1 MLKNPRTTS
10 TDKSRV
16 TLRSVADKVGLAP
29 CSISAILNNSPA
41 AQSIPQHTK
50 QRVLRAAR
58 QLNYRPNLAA
68 RSLRT
73 RHTSTVALLASDL
86 GSAMVARVASGIEQL
101 LATKGYCLLVATR
114 AGTPEL
120 SELQA
125 QRLLQ
130 RGVDGI
136 ITIDTPP
143 PQALALPMVF
153 IDLPAVFLL
162 PVSPATRQ
170 QLTAVGDSAA
180 KSLLAQIEQNTA
192 SLIRIALTPES
203 VDGHWQLKTL
213 GKIEQ
218 PDYAALTPKPT
229 LERGAASDCEGGGR
243 KFRRASQPVNSRENQ
258 ACVPKV
264 YA

>member
-1 MLKNPRTTS
+1 MLKTSRTTS
-10 TDKSRV
+10 MDKPRI
-16 TLRSVADKVGLAP
+16 TLRTVANKVGLAP
-29 CSISAILNNSPA
+29 CSISAVLNNSAA

-50 QRVLRAAR
+50 DRVLRAAR

-73 RHTSTVALLASDL
+73 RRTSTVALLATDL
-86 GSAMVARVASGIEQL
+86 GSAMVARVAAGVEHL
-101 LATKGYCLLVATR
+101 LAAKGYCLLIAACAR
-114 AGTPEL
+114 TPEM

-125 QRLLQ
+125 ARLLQ

-136 ITIDTPP
+136 IAIDSPP
-143 PQALALPMVF
+143 PQALALPTIF
-153 IDLPAVFLL
+153 IDLPATFLL
-162 PVSPATRQ
+162 PVSPVTRQ

-180 KSLLAQIEQNTA
+180 KSLLTQIEQNTA

-218 PDYAALTPKPT
+218 PDYSAVAP
-229 LERGAASDCEGGGR
+229 
-243 KFRRASQPVNSRENQ
+243 
-258 ACVPKV
+258 
-264 YA
+264 

>member
-1 MLKNPRTTS
+1 MLKTSRTTS

-16 TLRSVADKVGLAP
+16 TLRTVADKVGLAP
-29 CSISAILNNSPA
+29 CSISAVLNNSRA
-41 AQSIPQHTK
+41 AQSIPQRTK
-50 QRVLRAAR
+50 DRVLCAAR

-73 RHTSTVALLASDL
+73 RRTSTIALLATDL
-86 GSAMVARVASGIEQL
+86 GSAMVARVAAGVEQL
-101 LATKGYCLLVATR
+101 LAAKGYCLLVATR
-114 AGTPEL
+114 ARTPEL

-125 QRLLQ
+125 ARLLQ

-143 PQALALPMVF
+143 PQALALPTVF

-162 PVSPATRQ
+162 PVSPVTRQ
-170 QLTAVGDSAA
+170 QLIAVGDSAA

-218 PDYAALTPKPT
+218 AGVSALAP
-229 LERGAASDCEGGGR
+229 
-243 KFRRASQPVNSRENQ
+243 
-258 ACVPKV
+258 
-264 YA
+264 

>member
-1 MLKNPRTTS
+1 MLKNSRTS

-16 TLRSVADKVGLAP
+16 TLRTVADKVGLAP
-29 CSISAILNNSPA
+29 CSISAVLNNSQA
-41 AQSIPQHTK
+41 SQSIPQHTK
-50 QRVLRAAR
+50 DRVLRAAR

-73 RHTSTVALLASDL
+73 RRTSTVALLASDL

-114 AGTPEL
+114 TRTPEL
-120 SELQA
+120 PELQA
-125 QRLLQ
+125 ARLLQ

-143 PQALALPMVF
+143 PQSVALPMVF

-162 PVSPATRQ
+162 PVSQVTRQ
-170 QLTAVGDSAA
+170 QLTAIGDSAA
-180 KSLLAQIEQNTA
+180 KSLLAQIEQNTT

-218 PDYAALTPKPT
+218 REFSALAP
-229 LERGAASDCEGGGR
+229 
-243 KFRRASQPVNSRENQ
+243 
-258 ACVPKV
+258 
-264 YA
+264 